1 MVQGVKL
8 PLFWGENDMTTI
20 RSHFSYEQF
29 EQAFQR
35 FAHEI
40 AIKKVKNLQDAVIEI
55 RDGKIGL
62 VKTAEREIR
71 FRSSRISYYEY
82 GKPVKRFAGF
92 YVCPKCGM
100 WSDNKGKC
108 SYCGAEME
116 EYWETVYP
124 ESFGFE
130 IEEKLYLDS
139 NHQTKITLLVDDEK
153 AIKKT
158 KKFIDK
164 LMANQKPLPRFSLSN
179 MK

>member
-1 MVQGVKL
+1 
-8 PLFWGENDMTTI
+8 MTTI

-55 RDGKIGL
+55 HNGKIGL

-82 GKPVKRFAGF
+82 GKPKKRFSGF
-92 YVCPKCGM
+92 YECPKCGVF
-100 WSDNKGKC
+100 SSKKEKC
-108 SYCGAEME
+108 HHCGVEME

-139 NHQTKITLLVDDEK
+139 NHQTKISLLKDDSATIERSRR
-153 AIKKT
+153 
-158 KKFIDK
+158 FIIK
-164 LMANQKPLPRFSLSN
+164 LMEGQKPEPRFSLSSL
-179 MK
+179 K